1 MPIDIFLIGFGNV
14 GREFVK
20 QFLNYERFLERKHKI
35 KLRIIGLA
43 DSSGAILKKNGFT
56 KSELA
61 NLLFIPRGYLG
72 ELKIANAKGSKRA
85 VDLYSELEAKETV
98 IVEVTPSNYVNG
110 EPAKTHI
117 VEALKKEL
125 HVVTANKGPLAL
137 YFNEIVDE
145 ARKYGVKLRFKAT
158 VMAGTPLI
166 DYLTYGYFGREVEK
180 VYGIVNA
187 TTNFI
192 LNTMFEKEVGFEEAL
207 REAQEKGYAEPDPS
221 LDIDGWDSAAK
232 ISIISGILGNHIPV
246 NKVSRVTLRSI
257 GLSDVIKAK
266 NKGYV
271 IKYIATYD
279 ASGNSAKVEPMY
291 VSRMGSRFAKVFG
304 SENMVIIESDGGLET
319 VIEGPGGG
327 PKPTALTLLSDV
339 ALVACEVMGC

>member
-20 QFLNYERFLERKHKI
+20 QFLNYERFLERKWKI

-61 NLLFIPRGYLG
+61 NLLSIPRGCLG
-72 ELKIANAKGSKRA
+72 KLKIANVKCSKKA
-85 VDLYSELEAKETV
+85 VDFYGELEAKKTV
-98 IVEVTPSNYVNG
+98 VVEVTPSNYVNA

-137 YFNEIVDE
+137 HFNEVVNE
-145 ARKYGVKLRFKAT
+145 ARKYGVNLKFKAT

-166 DYLTYGYFGREVEK
+166 DYLTYGYFGRKVEK

-192 LNTMFEKEVGFEEAL
+192 LNTMFEREIGFKEAL
-207 REAQEKGYAEPDPS
+207 MEAQEKGYAEPNPL

-232 ISIISGILGNHIPV
+232 ISIVSGILGSHIPV
-246 NKVSRVTLRSI
+246 NKIFRVSLRNVS
-257 GLSDVIKAK
+257 LSDVVKAK
-266 NKGYV
+266 NRGYV
-271 IKYIATYD
+271 IKYIASYD
-279 ASGNSAKVEPMY
+279 ALRNSAKVEPTY
-291 VSRMGSRFAKVFG
+291 VKMGSRFAKVFG
-304 SENMVIIESDGGLET
+304 SKNMVTIESDGGLET

-339 ALVACEVMGC
+339 ALVAYEVMNG